1 VPHIVSTGY
10 DDAVQKDRRRMTR
23 ITRRKQGTTRRMRME
38 WQRMV
43 QVSESEEWS
52 VTGDES
58 KVMVRD
64 APWILVKT
72 TRQRAK
78 VKQRPVLQV
87 VIEWWTRRFE
97 ESMDESEEVVVECE
111 SESES
116 EEDGD
121 DDGDERIVKLE
132 EI

>member
-1 VPHIVSTGY
+1 
-10 DDAVQKDRRRMTR
+10 
-23 ITRRKQGTTRRMRME
+23 ME
-38 WQRMV
+38 RQRMV